1 MFVENVKSMRGKTM
15 SEISVI
21 VPVYKVEKYLHRCV
35 ESILRQTFIDFE
47 LILVDDGSPDKCGSI
62 CDKYAE
68 KDSRVHVLHQQN
80 AGLSA
85 ARNSG
90 IDWAFLHSKSK
101 WLTFI
106 DSDDWIHP
114 ELLQYLYDAVN
125 ELNMPISICGY
136 YETQGEDLEIDISQ
150 IETRIWKTEDFYSQK
165 PTNATVAWGKLY
177 RKECFNDIRYPRGKL
192 HEDEYV
198 TYRILFKYAQI
209 AVVDAPLYAYFQNQK
224 GIMQSQWSPQKLDAL
239 EAIDMQLKFFR
250 RRNLQAIY
258 KDRVRAYVASA
269 IWQYKLCRLISSNRK
284 ITIWIKSKIVCKF
297 FTHYNQN
304 VWDRKTKLYIAEI
317 LFPHLMNA
325 YWILQAFKNRLKTE
339 GVSVT
344 AKRIIMHF
352 TTKIK

>member
-1 MFVENVKSMRGKTM
+1 M

-68 KDSRVHVLHQQN
+68 KDSRVQVLHQQN

-90 IDWAFLHSKSK
+90 IDWAFLHSNSK

-114 ELLQYLYDAVN
+114 EMLQYLYDAVN

-198 TYRILFKYAQI
+198 TYRILFNYSEI
-209 AVVDAPLYAYFQNQK
+209 AVVKAPLYAYFQNTK
-224 GIMQSQWSPQKLDAL
+224 GIMNSEWNPRKLDAL
-239 EAIDMQLKFFR
+239 EAINMQLKFFR
-250 RRNLQAIY
+250 KRNLVDIY
-258 KDRVRAYVASA
+258 RKRVKAYVDLA
-269 IWQYKLCRLISSNRK
+269 IDQYKQCRLLSSNRR
-284 ITIWIKSKIVCKF
+284 TLMWIKMKIVQKLF
-297 FTHYNQN
+297 ANHKQN
-304 VWDRKTKLYIAEI
+304 VWAKETELYFAEI

-339 GVSVT
+339 GGSV
-344 AKRIIMHF
+344 AVKRIIMHF